1 MGLKKY
7 QNLTFNEH
15 KNSIKKDILFIN
27 NELSSEE
34 VFFFTNRERLTE
46 FLNYFVE
53 VRELDEAI
61 IFESSGQLLAKVG
74 SFPS

>member
-1 MGLKKY
+1 MVQKKF
-7 QNLTFNEH
+7 QNHILMNI

-34 VFFFTNRERLTE
+34 VFFFTDRNRLTE
-46 FLNYFVE
+46 FLNYFIE

-61 IFESSGQLLAKVG
+61 IFESSGQLLAQVG
-74 SFPS
+74 SF